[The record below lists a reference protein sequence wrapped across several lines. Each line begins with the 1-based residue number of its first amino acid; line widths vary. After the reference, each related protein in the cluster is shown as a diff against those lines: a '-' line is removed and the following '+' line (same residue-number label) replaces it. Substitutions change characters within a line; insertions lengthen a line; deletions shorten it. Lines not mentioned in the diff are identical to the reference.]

1 MKNVCCVCGNEAEGL
16 IKFGEFVCYTC
27 HEEATGERVKP
38 LKIETK
44 INYCGKKRHRLRDAL
59 IAERINNLKERSL

>member
-16 IKFGEFVCYTC
+16 ITFGGFVCYTC

-38 LKIETK
+38 IEYSDRVRTVPP
-44 INYCGKKRHRLRDAL
+44 KRHRLRDAL
-59 IAERINNLKERSL
+59 IAERNNNLKERSL